1 VRTPLLA
8 LLLLAVPFAHAEEG
22 DARAWHRLVGILQYL
37 EGDYAGAVESQDA
50 GELEEQRAFAKQAV
64 EIAQGMGAPGAP
76 FLPRLEALKAR
87 VDKAEDAPGVPR
99 DCGALVADIVRT
111 AGLKRSPHGVPDL
124 GRGAKVFAES
134 CASCHGADGRADTAV
149 GKALVPPAAN
159 FHDAER
165 MSTLT
170 PYKAYNTTSFGI
182 AGTGMAAFPQ
192 LSDADRWAVAF
203 FLFTLRQP
211 PCSGN
216 PPRLD
221 VDALANTTDAELEKA
236 HGASAVA
243 CLRRVMPAADEQGS
257 LAGARK
263 NVHAAMDFGAA
274 GKRDEAKQAL
284 LDAYLDGIEPVEP
297 LLKARKPGL
306 VQRIEQVFLQART
319 AAEAG
324 SPELQGRGKEL
335 LGLLDEAEGRSSAPD
350 AVSVFLQALF
360 ILLREG
366 FEATVVIAALLAV
379 LKKMK
384 APHLVRVVHAGWMS
398 AAVVGALAFAF
409 ARHLVAGA
417 NREWME
423 GLVALAAVGMLLYAA
438 FWLNSRAG
446 TRKFMNELRG
456 EVQGALGRG
465 SVAGLF
471 FISFSALLRESLET
485 ALFLQGLAID
495 SAAGAAWGAAAG
507 LVALGGLVLFVN
519 RVGYVLPMKT
529 LFTASTW
536 LLFLTAVMLLGK
548 GLHALQEVGAL
559 PLRPL
564 PVPGVE
570 LLGVYPDL
578 VSLLPQLLLLLAPL
592 PWLMRREGRGDSGPP
607 ATPPSPPAAA

>member
-1 VRTPLLA
+1 
-8 LLLLAVPFAHAEEG
+8 
-22 DARAWHRLVGILQYL
+22 
-37 EGDYAGAVESQDA
+37 
-50 GELEEQRAFAKQAV
+50 
-64 EIAQGMGAPGAP
+64 
-76 FLPRLEALKAR
+76 
-87 VDKAEDAPGVPR
+87 
-99 DCGALVADIVRT
+99 
-111 AGLKRSPHGVPDL
+111 
-124 GRGAKVFAES
+124 
-134 CASCHGADGRADTAV
+134 
-149 GKALVPPAAN
+149 
-159 FHDAER
+159 
-165 MSTLT
+165 
-170 PYKAYNTTSFGI
+170 
-182 AGTGMAAFPQ
+182 
-192 LSDADRWAVAF
+192 
-203 FLFTLRQP
+203 
-211 PCSGN
+211 
-216 PPRLD
+216 
-221 VDALANTTDAELEKA
+221 
-236 HGASAVA
+236 
-243 CLRRVMPAADEQGS
+243 
-257 LAGARK
+257 
-263 NVHAAMDFGAA
+263 
-274 GKRDEAKQAL
+274 
-284 LDAYLDGIEPVEP
+284 
-297 LLKARKPGL
+297 
-306 VQRIEQVFLQART
+306 
-319 AAEAG
+319 
-324 SPELQGRGKEL
+324 
-335 LGLLDEAEGRSSAPD
+335 
-350 AVSVFLQALF
+350 
-360 ILLREG
+360 
-366 FEATVVIAALLAV
+366 
-379 LKKMK
+379 
-384 APHLVRVVHAGWMS
+384 
-398 AAVVGALAFAF
+398 
-409 ARHLVAGA
+409 AGA